1 MNMQNRN
8 NYTPDVLDCLANLS
22 NDEVFTPPT
31 VVNQMLDML
40 PQEVFMS
47 KDTTFLDPFTKSGVF
62 LREITKR
69 LLENQIPDYKKTSD
83 EIEII
88 TKEAIQNAVRSG
100 SLDLDDK
107 DYEDKA
113 RRIGDAA
120 LKSHPDANKYLNF
133 EIDLQDALDHI
144 LKNQV
149 FGIAITE
156 LTAQLAR
163 RSLYCSKDASSRYSV
178 ANVVFGANS
187 DGNIRFEPMKHTWD
201 KVNQNGTA
209 QSGASCKYCGAS
221 ASNLDRPDDLE
232 SHAYEFIHKDIAD
245 IRKEFNNMEFTVVCG
260 NPPYQLSDG
269 GNESSATPIY
279 NKFIE
284 QGKRL
289 NPKYLLMIIPSRW
302 MQGGKGLDA
311 FRSTMMSDERISH
324 LVDYEDATMCFPS
337 NVHIDGGVCY
347 FLWDSCHSGTMSHVF
362 HNNKGEVIETERL
375 LKSDLSDV
383 VIRDYREISILDKIK
398 SVTQNFM
405 SDCVSSRKPYGIAKD
420 LFNSPERYPLANIQ
434 DNPYA
439 NSVHIYGVKGH
450 KGGAKR
456 MDAYVNRCI
465 INDNTSIDKYKL
477 FFTTSYSSNAV
488 IPPEPI
494 KAGPNDVCTETFL
507 TMGSF
512 DTEQEMNNCF
522 DYVHTTFFRALLY
535 FRRGSMQVTKSVF
548 SYIPVQD
555 WSKSWTD
562 AELYAKYN
570 LTQDE
575 IDFIES
581 MIKPME

>member
-113 RRIGDAA
+113 RSIGDAA

-133 EIDLQDALDHI
+133 EIDLRDALDHI

-156 LTAQLAR
+156 LTAQLSR

-178 ANVVFGANS
+178 ANVVFGANA

-201 KVNQNGTA
+201 KANQDGSA

-245 IRKEFNNMEFTVVCG
+245 IRKEFGNMEFTVVCG
-260 NPPYQLSDG
+260 NPPYQLSTTADTTG
-269 GNESSATPIY
+269 RVAATQASPVF
-279 NKFIE
+279 NKFVE
-284 QGKRL
+284 QAKRL
-289 NPKYLLMIIPSRW
+289 NPKYLTMIIPARW
-302 MQGGKGLDA
+302 YTGGIGLDA
-311 FRSTMMSDERISH
+311 FRQSMFGDKH
-324 LVDYEDATMCFPS
+324 LSKIVDYPNSMDCFS
-337 NVHIDGGVCY
+337 GVAIAGGICY
-347 FLWDSCHSGTMSHVF
+347 FLWDRDYNDTVCEVTNIIGSDIDTLNRDLSEPMF
-362 HNNKGEVIETERL
+362 IRNNKAVSIFNKVMTNSSEFIEDMVYPLDPFGFKANERGDENKGNHNVELISSGGIGYIDDTDVVKNHDLIGKYKVTIGKVVPSNGEVGIDPSKGYKAITTPKILTPNQIHTFSYMLLGVFDDESTAMNYSAYICSKFARFMLRL
-375 LKSDLSDV
+375 TYSSMNISKS
-383 VIRDYREISILDKIK
+383 
-398 SVTQNFM
+398 NFM
-405 SDCVSSRKPYGIAKD
+405 YVPK
-420 LFNSPERYPLANIQ
+420 
-434 DNPYA
+434 
-439 NSVHIYGVKGH
+439 
-450 KGGAKR
+450 
-456 MDAYVNRCI
+456 MD
-465 INDNTSIDKYKL
+465 
-477 FFTTSYSSNAV
+477 YSM
-488 IPPEPI
+488 I
-494 KAGPNDVCTETFL
+494 
-507 TMGSF
+507 
-512 DTEQEMNNCF
+512 
-522 DYVHTTFFRALLY
+522 
-535 FRRGSMQVTKSVF
+535 
-548 SYIPVQD
+548 
-555 WSKSWTD
+555 WTD
-562 AELYAKYN
+562 DMLYSHFG
-570 LTQDE
+570 LTDDE
-575 IDFIES
+575 ILYIES
-581 MIKPME
+581 LIRPME